1 MASSRHLS
9 RVIALQTLFAYEFH
23 GGDPEAILEY
33 VGHAFDNTDDSSR
46 RNDSLVFAYELL
58 NGVLKHLKRIRKLIE
73 KYAPE
78 WPIEKIAPIDRAIL
92 EIAIFEMKFCEDV
105 PDIVAIDEA
114 IELAKTFGSDNSQK
128 FVNGVLNGI
137 LEQEEGAQRR
147 S

>member
-33 VGHAFDNTDDSSR
+33 VSRAFDNTDDSSR
-46 RNDSLVFAYELL
+46 RSDSLAFAYELL
-58 NGVLKHLKRIRKLIE
+58 NGVLKHLKQIRKLIE

-137 LEQEEGAQRR
+137 LELC
-147 S
+147 